1 MDTNHDGY
9 TLSPESEAVYNPS
22 SQGMSSEIA
31 LGVLPMIFLYLSDWS
46 FREAKIGQK

>member
-22 SQGMSSEIA
+22 IA
-31 LGVLPMIFLYLSDWS
+31 LGVLPMISLNLSDWS
-46 FREAKIGQK
+46 FGEANSGQKWPLV